1 MSIHPRF
8 AGSPEH
14 PKETQPLP
22 VNLPERAI
30 SALRALLLLTFL
42 SAAAY
47 YVAFSIHWPMLLDS
61 PVMHYV
67 RFLMDHGMR
76 PYREITDNNMPGAYL
91 TEGWAMSIFGGGDL
105 GWRLYDLTLLAALV
119 LSMVVIAWPVDWL
132 AGIYAGGLFLLLHAS
147 GGPFYS
153 GEREELMTVLLMAS
167 CALLFSSVRH
177 RLPWLMLPAGFLSAI
192 AASVKPTMAPLAL
205 ILVLAPAAVLYRR
218 RLPFAS
224 CLAWGGVGL
233 LIALGLNI
241 AFLLRYDALKPFL
254 FVLRTITPAYV
265 SMNRPGFGSLL
276 SRLFPLNLLLPV
288 PFIAVILY
296 FRRSF
301 DWERL
306 ILLVAALFGA
316 FSYFLQQ
323 KGFFHHRYMFV
334 AFLLLLMAIEL
345 LPATRSRGLPRVAA
359 ALGIVLSLALSV
371 PHYLGLLR
379 KTATHHDLVPAL
391 EADLTALGGQRLGGE
406 VQCFDLIFGC
416 LDALYQLRLVENTGY
431 TGDLLLFV
439 KEPNLATDYYRD
451 MFWRLDAI
459 HPASVYV
466 VTNNW
471 FGQPS
476 SFSRI
481 GNWPR
486 FQAYLDRNF
495 TLFRSRGFPLENRSA
510 PDPSSTDEPY
520 TYRIYI
526 RNGNPLLKTPTTCA
540 SEPPHPGETCGPA

>member
-1 MSIHPRF
+1 MNLN
-8 AGSPEH
+8 H
-14 PKETQPLP
+14 PKETEPLQA
-22 VNLPERAI
+22 NLPDRAI
-30 SALRALLLLTFL
+30 SALRALLLLTFV
-42 SAAAY
+42 SAVAY

-61 PVMHYV
+61 PIMHYV

-91 TEGWAMSIFGGGDL
+91 TEGWAMSVFGGGDL
-105 GWRLYDLTLLAALV
+105 GWRLYDLTLLASLV
-119 LSMVVIAWPVDWL
+119 LSMVVIVWPVDWL
-132 AGIYAGGLFLLLHAS
+132 AGIYAGGLFILLHAS

-177 RLPWLMLPAGFLSAI
+177 RLPWLMLLAGLFSAI
-192 AASVKPTMAPLAL
+192 AASVKPTMAPLTL
-205 ILVLAPAAVLYRR
+205 ILVFAPAGVLPRR

-224 CLAWGGVGL
+224 YLAWGCLGL
-233 LIALGLNI
+233 AITLGLNI
-241 AFLLRYDALKPFL
+241 AFLLRYDAVKPFL
-254 FVLRTITPAYV
+254 FVLRTITPAYI
-265 SMNRPGFGSLL
+265 SMNRLSFGFLL
-276 SRLFPLNLLLPV
+276 SRLFPLNLLIPI

-296 FRRSF
+296 LRRSLASERLVMS
-301 DWERL
+301 WERL
-306 ILLVAALFGA
+306 ILLIAALFGA
-316 FSYFLQQ
+316 FSYLLQQ

-334 AFLLLLMAIEL
+334 AFALLLMALEL
-345 LPATRSRGLPRVAA
+345 IPATKSRGLPRIAA
-359 ALGIVLSLALSV
+359 AAGIVLSLALSI

-379 KTATHHDLVPAL
+379 KSTTHHDLVPTL
-391 EADLTALGGQRLGGE
+391 EADLTALGGQRLQGE

-416 LDALYQLRLVENTGY
+416 LNALYQLRLVENTGY

-439 KEPNLATDYYRD
+439 KQPNIATDYYRQ
-451 MFWRLDAI
+451 MFWRLDAV

-471 FGQPS
+471 FGEPS

-481 GNWPR
+481 NNWPR
-486 FQAYLDRNF
+486 FDEYLKRNF
-495 TLFRSRGFPLENRSA
+495 TLFQTRTFPLENRSA

-526 RNGNPLLKTPTTCA
+526 RNGNPLLKTATTCT
-540 SEPPHPGETCGPA
+540 SEPPHPGETCGPI